1 MSQEQRNL
9 EFRQLADVFI
19 DVANKQGETVD
30 NSRVGSAMLFASARF
45 ASFVVAS
52 HSRNLEQFESEVDN
66 ALEFFSNEFKRML
79 GENLEEYKS
88 VFKAQQ
94 QATEQPESKLSYEH
108 LMKKDD
114 SDKS

>member
-9 EFRQLADVFI
+9 EFRQLADAFI
-19 DVANKQGETVD
+19 EVANQQCDSVD

-52 HSRNLEQFESEVDN
+52 HSRNREQFESEIDN
-66 ALEFFSNEFKRML
+66 ALEFFSSEFKRML

-88 VFKAQQ
+88 VFSQQ
-94 QATEQPESKLSYEH
+94 EQEAAGENNRYGH
-108 LMKKDD
+108 LIKK
-114 SDKS
+114 SGER